1 MPHVFDHSEAAR
13 RAQDGGRAG
22 RAWRWF
28 SARTIQAAE
37 RHRDVPWSR
46 LASRLAVAAGL
57 IAVSRIDPSFGLSP
71 WLLVAGVIW
80 LAVTLRACALK
91 ALDAASAASRR

>member
-1 MPHVFDHSEAAR
+1 MPHAYDDSEAAR
-13 RAQDGGRAG
+13 RAQDGGQAG

-28 SARTIQAAE
+28 SARTIRAAE
-37 RHRDVPWSR
+37 RHRDVPWPR
-46 LASRLAVAAGL
+46 LASRLAIAAAL

-71 WLLVAGVIW
+71 WLLIGGGLW

-91 ALDAASAASRR
+91 ALDTASRR

>member
-1 MPHVFDHSEAAR
+1 MPRAFDHSEAAR

-28 SARTIQAAE
+28 SVRTIQAAE
-37 RHRDVPWSR
+37 RHRDVPWTR
-46 LASRLAVAAGL
+46 LAGRVAVAAAL
-57 IAVSRIDPSFGLSP
+57 IAVSRIDPGFALSP

-91 ALDAASAASRR
+91 ALDAVSRR

>member
-1 MPHVFDHSEAAR
+1 MPHTYDDSESAR

-37 RHRDVPWSR
+37 RHRDVPWAHLLQR
-46 LASRLAVAAGL
+46 GAAAVAI
-57 IAVSRIDPSFGLSP
+57 IAVSRIDPSFGVSP
-71 WLLVAGVIW
+71 WLLIGGVLW

-91 ALDAASAASRR
+91 ALDAAARR

>member
-1 MPHVFDHSEAAR
+1 MPHVFDDSEAAR

-37 RHRDVPWSR
+37 RYRDVSWGR
-46 LASRLAVAAGL
+46 LARRGALAAGL
-57 IAVSRIDPSFGLSP
+57 ILASRIDPGFALSP
-71 WLLVAGVIW
+71 WLLIGGVIW
-80 LAVTLRACALK
+80 LTVTARASALK
-91 ALDAASAASRR
+91 AFDAAARR